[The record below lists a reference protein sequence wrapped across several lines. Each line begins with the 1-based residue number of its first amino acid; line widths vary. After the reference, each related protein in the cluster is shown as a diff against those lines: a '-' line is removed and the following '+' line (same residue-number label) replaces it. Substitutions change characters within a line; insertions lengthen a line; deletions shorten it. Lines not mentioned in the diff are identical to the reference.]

1 MTPATPSRGTAPTI
15 VALVLIL
22 AALFLTRSVM
32 EPVAFALFIVA
43 LASPLLAWL
52 KARMPAGLAL
62 LATVV
67 ITLAVL
73 GVLVLAILWSVGEIG
88 HWVVGNI
95 GGFQRSYASLRNW
108 LEARDVF
115 IPGIFAE
122 SFQLAWIT
130 GPLRAGA
137 ANAQS
142 VITFIMLAFVF
153 IVLGLKEADGLPA
166 RIRRIQGAAAGWDAV
181 ATGHVIIAKFRRY
194 MGVRSFASLL
204 TGAATA
210 GLGAFFGVD
219 QPLAWGV
226 MAFAFNFL
234 PFIGPLIV
242 VALMTVFTAA
252 QFGDW
257 QTPFFVL
264 VTVTAAQFVIG
275 SYLEPILAGAALSMS
290 PFIVLLAVF
299 FWGLIWGI
307 PGAFLGVP
315 IVIALI
321 TVCEQLPGSRWVATL
336 LAGDPDKDASAPTL
350 H

>member
-1 MTPATPSRGTAPTI
+1 MATQRSAAPI
-15 VALVLIL
+15 IIALLLVV

-43 LASPLLAWL
+43 LAAPLQGRLRRA
-52 KARMPAGLAL
+52 MPMGIAL

-73 GVLVLAILWSVGEIG
+73 GLLILAIMWSIGEIG
-88 HWVVGNI
+88 HWVVVNLAR
-95 GGFQRSYASLRNW
+95 FQSSYATMSDW
-108 LEARDVF
+108 LAARDIFV
-115 IPGIFAE
+115 PGIFADR
-122 SFQLAWIT
+122 FQVGWVT

-137 ANAQS
+137 ASAQS
-142 VITFIMLAFVF
+142 VVSFIMLAFVF

-166 RIRRIQGAAAGWDAV
+166 RIRRIQGDAPSWDAV

-194 MGVRSFASLL
+194 MGVRTLASVL

-210 GLGAFFGVD
+210 GLGTLFGVE

-252 QFGDW
+252 QFGNW
-257 QTPFFVL
+257 QVPLLVL
-264 VTVTAAQFVIG
+264 ATVTAAQFVIG

-299 FWGLIWGI
+299 FWGLVWGI

-336 LAGDPDKDASAPTL
+336 LAGDPAKSAAPAL
-350 H
+350 R

>member
-1 MTPATPSRGTAPTI
+1 MTGSRAAPITI
-15 VALVLIL
+15 AVIIVL
-22 AALFLTRSVM
+22 AALYLTRSVM

-43 LASPLLAWL
+43 LAAPLQGRLRQ
-52 KARMPAGLAL
+52 RMSVGLAL
-62 LATVV
+62 LATVI
-67 ITLAVL
+67 ITIAVL
-73 GVLVLAILWSVGEIG
+73 GLLILAILWSIGEIG
-88 HWVVGNI
+88 RWVLANV
-95 GGFQRSYASLRNW
+95 GGFQASYAGLNDW
-108 LEARDVF
+108 LAGHEIF

-122 SFQLAWIT
+122 RFEVAWIT

-137 ANAQS
+137 ASAQS

-153 IVLGLKEADGLPA
+153 IILGLKEADRMPG
-166 RIRRIQGAAAGWDAV
+166 RIARIQGAAAGWDAV

-194 MGVRSFASLL
+194 MGVRTVASVL

-210 GLGAFFGVD
+210 ALGALFGV
-219 QPLAWGV
+219 QHPLAWGV

-242 VALMTVFTAA
+242 VALMTIFTAA
-252 QFGDW
+252 QFGNW
-257 QTPFFVL
+257 QTPFLVL
-264 VTVTAAQFVIG
+264 ATVTAAQFIIG
-275 SYLEPILAGAALSMS
+275 SYLEPIMAGSALSMS

-299 FWGLIWGI
+299 FWGLLWGI

-321 TVCEQLPGSRWVATL
+321 TICDQMPASRWVADL
-336 LAGDPDKDASAPTL
+336 LGGKDAKDAAPPTL

>member
-1 MTPATPSRGTAPTI
+1 MTASRGAASPVIIALLLI
-15 VALVLIL
+15 V

-43 LASPLLAWL
+43 LASPLQGRL
-52 KARMPAGLAL
+52 RRSMPMGLAL
-62 LATVV
+62 LATVF

-73 GVLVLAILWSVGEIG
+73 GVLILAILWSIGEIG
-88 HWVVGNI
+88 HWVLVNLGR
-95 GGFQRSYASLRNW
+95 FQSSYAMLSDW
-108 LEARDVF
+108 LADHEIF

-122 SFQLAWIT
+122 RFNLAWVT
-130 GPLRAGA
+130 GPLRAA
-137 ANAQS
+137 AASTQGVVS
-142 VITFIMLAFVF
+142 FIMLAFVF
-153 IVLGLKEADGLPA
+153 VILGLKEAGDLPT
-166 RIRRIQGAAAGWDAV
+166 RIRRIQGPDASWDAV
-181 ATGHVIIAKFRRY
+181 ATGHVVIAKFRRY
-194 MGVRSFASLL
+194 MGVRTIASLL
-204 TGAATA
+204 TGAATT
-210 GLGAFFGVD
+210 GLGMVFGVE

-242 VALMTVFTAA
+242 VALMTIFTAA

-257 QTPFFVL
+257 QTPLLIL
-264 VTVTAAQFVIG
+264 VTVTAAQFGIG
-275 SYLEPILAGAALSMS
+275 SYLEPILAGTALSMS

-299 FWGLIWGI
+299 FWGLLWGI

-315 IVIALI
+315 IVILLI

-336 LAGDPDKDASAPTL
+336 LGGTDAKREATATL

>member
-1 MTPATPSRGTAPTI
+1 VIIALLLI
-15 VALVLIL
+15 V

-43 LASPLLAWL
+43 LASPLQTRLRRA
-52 KARMPAGLAL
+52 MSGGLAL

-73 GVLVLAILWSVGEIG
+73 GLLILAILWSIGEIG
-88 HWVVGNI
+88 HWVVGNL
-95 GGFQRSYASLRNW
+95 GRFQTSYAAMTGW
-108 LEARDVF
+108 LAAHDIFV
-115 IPGIFAE
+115 PGIFAE
-122 SFQLAWIT
+122 RFQVNWIT

-137 ANAQS
+137 ASAQS
-142 VITFIMLAFVF
+142 VVSFIMLAFVF
-153 IVLGLKEADGLPA
+153 IVLGLKEADGLPN
-166 RIRRIQGAAAGWDAV
+166 RIRRIQGDAASWDGV

-194 MGVRSFASLL
+194 MGVRTVASVL
-204 TGAATA
+204 TGSATA
-210 GLGAFFGVD
+210 ALGALVGVD

-257 QTPFFVL
+257 QTPLLIL

-315 IVIALI
+315 IIIALI

-336 LAGDPDKDASAPTL
+336 LAGDPAPAKGAPTL